1 MRYLLGV
8 DIGTSSAKSLL
19 MREDGSPVGTAQRMY
34 DIHKE
39 KEQYAEQD
47 MVQLWEAAADTI
59 AELSGRFPEEMRKV
73 AGIGFSGQ
81 MHGLVMTG
89 EDDRPVRRAIIW
101 ADQRSQSSIDE
112 IYRIIPRETY
122 QSVSL
127 NALST
132 GFLVSSLV
140 WVRDHEP
147 ENFRKTRRVMLPKDY
162 IRFRMTGEY
171 GTDYSDASS
180 TAIFDTVREDWAWD
194 LIDRLGFEREL
205 FVPCHGASDLAG
217 TVTKECAKRT
227 GLPAGTPV
235 VYGGGD
241 TIVQAVGNGLSG
253 AGTLI
258 SNIGTAS
265 QLLLVADRALHDPK
279 YRTNTF
285 CYAEEK
291 KWLLMGANISGGI
304 ALKWFRGSM
313 MPDASYENL
322 TEEALTA
329 KAGCDGLLFL
339 PYLSG
344 ERTPWNDPQ
353 AKGIF
358 WGLDLRTTRADMIR
372 AVMEGIIYSQRASL
386 EIFRAMGIEYSQ
398 VIASGGGARGSLFRQ
413 LMADMFEAEVRTSL
427 VKEQG
432 CTGAAMLAGIGAG
445 VYRNMREA
453 AEQVVHLSDSVTEP
467 IRENTEY
474 YTERYQLFRRLYP
487 ANRELFRA
495 NRDFQTGSN
504 N

>member
-1 MRYLLGV
+1 MRYLLGI
-8 DIGTSSAKSLL
+8 DIGTSSAKSLIIG
-19 MREDGSPVGTAQRMY
+19 EDGTPVGTAQRSY
-34 DIHKE
+34 DIIKE

-47 MVQLWEAAADTI
+47 MEQLWQAAADTVS
-59 AELSGRFPEEMRKV
+59 ELVSRYPEASRNI

-81 MHGLVMTG
+81 MHGLVMVDRNG
-89 EDDRPVRRAIIW
+89 RPVRPAIIW
-101 ADQRSQSSIDE
+101 ADQRSQASINE
-112 IYRIIPRETY
+112 IHRTIPAEEY

-147 ENFRKTRRVMLPKDY
+147 ENYRRAVKVMLPKDY
-162 IRFRMTGEY
+162 IRFRMTGEF
-171 GTDYSDASS
+171 GTDHSDASS
-180 TAIFDTVREDWAWD
+180 TAIFDTVHENWAWD
-194 LIDRLGFEREL
+194 LIDRLGLDRSL
-205 FVPCHGASDLAG
+205 FVESHGSVDPAG
-217 TVTKECAKRT
+217 AVTRACAERT
-227 GLPAGTPV
+227 GLLEGIPV

-241 TIVQAVGNGLSG
+241 TIVQAVGNGLASP
-253 AGTLI
+253 GTLI

-265 QLLLVADRALHDPK
+265 QLLLVTDQALHDPA

-285 CYAEEK
+285 CYAEEN

-304 ALKWFRGSM
+304 ALKWFRNSM
-313 MPDASYENL
+313 IPEASYEDL
-322 TEEALTA
+322 TSEALTA
-329 KAGCDGLLFL
+329 APGSDGILFL

-386 EIFRAMGIEYSQ
+386 EIFRGMGIEYTD
-398 VIASGGGARGSLFRQ
+398 VIASGGGARGTLFRQ
-413 LMADMFEAEVRTSL
+413 LMADMFDSEVRTSL

-445 VYRNMREA
+445 VYHDIQEA
-453 AEQVVHLSDSVTEP
+453 SRRVVHFSDEVTEP
-467 IRENTEY
+467 ISQNVTY
-474 YTERYQLFRRLYP
+474 YADRYQLFCQLYP
-487 ANRELFRA
+487 ANRPLFHRP
-495 NRDFQTGSN
+495 SH
-504 N
+504 